1 LLLGAAALAAAADLT
16 DWPTGLLRLSV
27 AVDCESPAAAANL
40 LVLLLPS
47 SAGLLA
53 VLLLSCAVVCESAV
67 GAADLLTVLP
77 VPGAGEA
84 IPLEVLL
91 LLLTPGAECG
101 ELAGPTDAFPVFLLV
116 LPVNLKGDPLLA
128 VPLLLMQLLPLPRS
142 AVFEPAAG
150 ATDVM
155 AALQLSNA
163 EDAGMLG
170 PLLLPSVAALVPE
183 PMCVLMELLP
193 PSEPAAV
200 KPAELLVA
208 LGLPGSLP
216 ILTVASVTA
225 AVCLDGAAEL
235 WGPSRL
241 GARC

>member
-1 LLLGAAALAAAADLT
+1 
-16 DWPTGLLRLSV
+16 
-27 AVDCESPAAAANL
+27 L

-77 VPGAGEA
+77 VSGAGEA
-84 IPLEVLL
+84 IPLEV
-91 LLLTPGAECG
+91 LLTPGAECG

-225 AVCLDGAAEL
+225 AVCSDGAAEL